1 MTDVQRQSAGGSE
14 DPAQGPGNEDVLPAS
29 PAARSSPAA
38 ERPPRVD
45 ELAPYSAR
53 YPRCP
58 RLDHVPQLSIRYLLL
73 WTATTAVAL
82 LVFNW
87 LGMEGAKLGA
97 LAGLIIVALAI
108 VVGWIWMALCIV
120 GWHGARKSL
129 WRLEP
134 GECLLLG
141 PGGLAS
147 SAILMALILSK
158 DNRSASVLTV
168 FLILATGWAFYLV
181 RTSDFG
187 HSSAWTLIHFANGL
201 AVFSPVF
208 LIVWP
213 VALIVWVLL
222 PPVVLVTLIAAIVD
236 DRRHQAPR
244 HWLHWSGVAL
254 YSLVPLGLLG
264 VEIFLLGLLIRIW

>member
-1 MTDVQRQSAGGSE
+1 
-14 DPAQGPGNEDVLPAS
+14 
-29 PAARSSPAA
+29 
-38 ERPPRVD
+38 
-45 ELAPYSAR
+45 
-53 YPRCP
+53 
-58 RLDHVPQLSIRYLLL
+58 
-73 WTATTAVAL
+73 
-82 LVFNW
+82 
-87 LGMEGAKLGA
+87 MEGAKLGA

-120 GWHGARKSL
+120 GWHGARRSL

-147 SAILMALILSK
+147 SAILLVLMLSV
-158 DNRSASVLTV
+158 DGRSASYRPASFVMV
-168 FLILATGWAFYLV
+168 FPILATGWAFYLV

-213 VALIVWVLL
+213 VAVIVWVLL
-222 PPVVLVTLIAAIVD
+222 PPLLLVTLIAAIFD

-254 YSLVPLGLLG
+254 YGLIPLGLLG
-264 VEIFLLGLLIRIW
+264 LEIFLLGLLIRIW